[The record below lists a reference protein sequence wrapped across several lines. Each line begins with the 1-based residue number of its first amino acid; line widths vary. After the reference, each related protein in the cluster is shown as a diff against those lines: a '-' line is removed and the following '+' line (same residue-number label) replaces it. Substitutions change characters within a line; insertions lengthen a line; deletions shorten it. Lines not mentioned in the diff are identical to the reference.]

1 MKKNK
6 EGSVCPRL
14 GKVGGQAVLEGVMM
28 RSGDRWHLAV
38 REEKGGIAER
48 SGEYVSLR
56 KKNKFCNIPL
66 LRGVINFFEMM
77 KLSMDMLTASAEMI
91 GVDTGEPETKFE
103 KWINDKFGDKIM
115 GVVTAIA
122 TVLGVA
128 LSLGLF
134 VFLPTFVTKLILG
147 ENTAGAGV
155 FQPLRSLIAGVLKI
169 AIFVLYIF
177 LVGLMPD
184 IKRTFRY
191 HGAEHKSVACYE
203 KGVDLTPENAKP
215 CTRFHPRCGTSFI
228 FVMLIL
234 SIVIGIFIPFNDMP
248 LLRTAAKILVLP
260 ITVGLGF
267 EFIMYAGR
275 HNNVLVKILS
285 APGLWMQRLTT
296 KEPDESM
303 LEVAIA
309 ALKGAMPDEFP
320 PDEAEE
326 ETEDDPEKEAEENP
340 EEETGSADNS
350 TDAENEVPSSGEEN
364 GPSGPDENDA

>member
-1 MKKNK
+1 MKKKK
-6 EGSVCPRL
+6 ENLSCSRL

-28 RSGDRWHLAV
+28 RSGDRWCLAV
-38 REEKGGIAER
+38 RESGGGIAKR
-48 SGEYVSLR
+48 NGEYVSLR
-56 KKNKFCNIPL
+56 KKNKFCNIPII
-66 LRGVINFFEMM
+66 RGVINFVEMLR
-77 KLSMDMLTASAEMI
+77 LSMSMLTASAEMI
-91 GVDTGEPETKFE
+91 GVETDEPESKFE
-103 KWINDKFGDKIM
+103 KWVNDKFGDKIM
-115 GVVTAIA
+115 GIVTAIGS
-122 TVLGVA
+122 VLGVV
-128 LSLGLF
+128 LSVGLF
-134 VFLPTFVTKLILG
+134 IFLPTFVTKLILG
-147 ENTAGAGV
+147 ENQAAGT
-155 FQPLRSLIAGVLKI
+155 FQPLRSLIEGILKI

-184 IKRTFRY
+184 IKRTFKY

-203 KGVDLTPENAKP
+203 KGLDLTPENAKP

-309 ALKGAMPDEFP
+309 ALKGAIPDEFP
-320 PDEAEE
+320 PEESEEGTEEVTEAEE
-326 ETEDDPEKEAEENP
+326 ISTNAENEIPSSET
-340 EEETGSADNS
+340 EEET
-350 TDAENEVPSSGEEN
+350 AEPDGE
-364 GPSGPDENDA
+364 DENDG

>member
-1 MKKNK
+1 MKKEK
-6 EGSVCPRL
+6 KDLSCSRL

-28 RSGDRWHLAV
+28 RSGDRWCLAV
-38 REEKGGIAER
+38 REDKGGIAKRE
-48 SGEYVSLR
+48 GEYVSLR
-56 KKNKFCNIPL
+56 KKNKFCNIPII
-66 LRGVINFFEMM
+66 RGVVNFVEMLR
-77 KLSMDMLTASAEMI
+77 LSMNMLTASAEMV
-91 GVDTGEPETKFE
+91 GVDTGEPESKFE
-103 KWINDKFGDKIM
+103 KWLNDKLGDKIM
-115 GVVTAIA
+115 GIVTAIGS
-122 TVLGVA
+122 VLGVVI
-128 LSLGLF
+128 SLGLF

-147 ENTAGAGV
+147 ENQAAGT
-155 FQPLRSLIAGVLKI
+155 FQPLRSLIEGVMKI

-203 KGVDLTPENAKP
+203 KGLDLTPDNAKT

-234 SIVIGIFIPFNDMP
+234 SIAIGIFIPFNNMP

-275 HNNVLVKILS
+275 HNNVLVRILS

-320 PDEAEE
+320 PEENEEAEDAAE
-326 ETEDDPEKEAEENP
+326 EISTNAENDVPAPAEKDEPEK
-340 EEETGSADNS
+340 
-350 TDAENEVPSSGEEN
+350 
-364 GPSGPDENDA
+364 PDENDA

>member
-1 MKKNK
+1 MKKKK
-6 EGSVCPRL
+6 EDLSCSRL

-28 RSGDRWHLAV
+28 RSGDRWCLAV
-38 REEKGGIAER
+38 RESGGGIAKR
-48 SGEYVSLR
+48 NGEYVSLR
-56 KKNKFCNIPL
+56 KKHKFCNIPII
-66 LRGVINFFEMM
+66 RGVINFVEML
-77 KLSMDMLTASAEMI
+77 KLSMGMLTASAEMI
-91 GVDTGEPETKFE
+91 GVETDEPESKFE
-103 KWINDKFGDKIM
+103 KWVNDKFGDKIM
-115 GVVTAIA
+115 GVVTAIGS
-122 TVLGVA
+122 VLGIVV
-128 LSLGLF
+128 SVGLF
-134 VFLPTFVTKLILG
+134 IFLPTFVTKLILG
-147 ENTAGAGV
+147 ENQAAGT
-155 FQPLRSLIAGVLKI
+155 FQPLRSLIEGVLKI

-326 ETEDDPEKEAEENP
+326 ETEDDPEKEAEESP

-350 TDAENEVPSSGEEN
+350 TDAENEVPSSGEEI

>member
-1 MKKNK
+1 MKKEK
-6 EGSVCPRL
+6 AAVCPRL
-14 GKVGGQAVLEGVMM
+14 GRVGGQAVLEGVMM
-28 RSGDRWHLAV
+28 RSGDRWFLSV
-38 REEKGGIAER
+38 REESGGIAVK

-56 KKNKFCNIPL
+56 KRHKFCNIPL
-66 LRGVINFFEMM
+66 IRGVINFFEMM

-103 KWINDKFGDKIM
+103 KWLNDKFGDKIM

-147 ENTAGAGV
+147 PSTAGV
-155 FQPLRSLIAGVLKI
+155 FQPLRSLIEGVLKI

-191 HGAEHKSVACYE
+191 HGAEHKSIACYE
-203 KGVDLTPENAKP
+203 KGLELTPKNAMGCK
-215 CTRFHPRCGTSFI
+215 RFHPRCGTSFI

-234 SIVIGIFIPFNDMP
+234 SIAIGIFIPFNDMP
-248 LLRTAAKILVLP
+248 LLRTAVKILLLP
-260 ITVGLGF
+260 LTVGLGF

-275 HNNVLVKILS
+275 HDNVLVKILS

-303 LEVAIA
+303 LEVAISS
-309 ALKGAMPDEFP
+309 LKGAMPDEFP
-320 PDEAEE
+320 PEEKTDE
-326 ETEDDPEKEAEENP
+326 
-340 EEETGSADNS
+340 
-350 TDAENEVPSSGEEN
+350 DAENVASEEN
-364 GPSGPDENDA
+364 GEANNTVVENDRPDAETSERADGDGDADDD

>member
-1 MKKNK
+1 MKNK
-6 EGSVCPRL
+6 KENLSCSRL

-28 RSGDRWHLAV
+28 RSGDRWCLAV
-38 REEKGGIAER
+38 REDKGGIATR
-48 SGEYVSLR
+48 DGEYVSLR
-56 KKNKFCNIPL
+56 KKNKFCNIPII
-66 LRGVINFFEMM
+66 RGVVNFVEMLR
-77 KLSMDMLTASAEMI
+77 LSMNMLTASAEMI
-91 GVDTGEPETKFE
+91 GVETNEPESKFE
-103 KWINDKFGDKIM
+103 KWLNDKFGNKIM
-115 GVVTAIA
+115 GVVTAIGS
-122 TVLGVA
+122 VLGVVI
-128 LSLGLF
+128 SLGLF

-147 ENTAGAGV
+147 ENQAAGT
-155 FQPLRSLIAGVLKI
+155 FQPLRSLIEGALKI

-203 KGVDLTPENAKP
+203 KGLDLTPENAKT

-234 SIVIGIFIPFNDMP
+234 SIAIGIFIPFNNMP

-303 LEVAIA
+303 LEVAIR

-320 PDEAEE
+320 PEENEE
-326 ETEDDPEKEAEENP
+326 ETDMEDD
-340 EEETGSADNS
+340 SIS
-350 TDAENEVPSSGEEN
+350 TDVENNASPSSDETSPAE
-364 GPSGPDENDA
+364 SDENDA